1 MRVKEVSWNN
11 KEAGKYDT
19 GLRGGFS
26 TRWGWCDVGGGGGD
40 RERKGEHGVLIP
52 KFPLWDNP
60 QIL

>member
-1 MRVKEVSWNN
+1 MIQGSEGDLAPGEDGVMW
-11 KEAGKYDT
+11 
-19 GLRGGFS
+19 
-26 TRWGWCDVGGGGGD
+26 GGGGD